1 MRHRLFVASRLLLV
15 GPRRYA
21 GDTIVE
27 YVVCARVVDVFVD
40 LVLEHPGS
48 RGNERRD
55 DGAILGAM
63 HVSEEILI
71 RDDSRSTRL
80 PAPRLE

>member
-1 MRHRLFVASRLLLV
+1 
-15 GPRRYA
+15 
-21 GDTIVE
+21 VE
-27 YVVCARVVDVFVD
+27 YVVCARVVGVFVD

-55 DGAILGAM
+55 DGGILGAM

-80 PAPRLE
+80 PAPRLERQPADSLIAWFALPMRS